1 MKLELHFGKNNLVSN
16 CKAAPG
22 RGTTNRQANTA
33 YRKDKGNGENRG
45 RREETIE
52 HILCV
57 RHPFKC
63 FHIFELE
70 VAKSTE
76 RKKNIRKILPTISR
90 QMSKLSS
97 MSNQ

>member
-45 RREETIE
+45 RREETIY
-52 HILCV
+52 
-57 RHPFKC
+57 
-63 FHIFELE
+63 
-70 VAKSTE
+70 
-76 RKKNIRKILPTISR
+76 
-90 QMSKLSS
+90 
-97 MSNQ
+97 